1 MRPKCGRVPVPEH
14 KTVFRGDAE
23 KTAPTT
29 PHNTDHLVAILLVR
43 PESGRYPIWPIKTLR

>member
-29 PHNTDHLVAILLVR
+29 PHNTDRLVAILLVR